1 MRDADVGDLPDDIA
15 RFDRLWNGSEPGW
28 VVQVHHDDAATI
40 WVPIPA
46 TGITPSFFK
55 AVRSLLSEF
64 SAMSTSE
71 FHARLNAD
79 GGIETEILDD
89 LDAEYLYREG
99 LGAGLELERRARPHT
114 FYRIFNERTN
124 YVLQIEDDEL
134 HCLVAEEAI
143 RRGVRIRES
152 TT

>member
-1 MRDADVGDLPDDIA
+1 MSSINDSDIA
-15 RFDRLWNGSEPGW
+15 RFERLWNGAEPGW
-28 VVQVHHDDAATI
+28 TVHVHHDDAATI

-46 TGITPSFFK
+46 AGITPDFFK

-64 SAMSTSE
+64 SAMSTSG
-71 FHARLNAD
+71 FRARLHAG
-79 GGIETEILDD
+79 GGIETRVLDG
-89 LDAEYLYREG
+89 LDAEYLHREG
-99 LGAGLELERRARPHT
+99 LAAGLELERRDRSHT

-124 YVLQIEDDEL
+124 CVLQIEDDAL